1 MAQILLTNDDGIE
14 ALGLRAL
21 VEALRDVATLSVVAP
36 NQERSASAQSIT
48 LRHPIYCEQIAEREW
63 AVEGTPTDAVILALN
78 RLLPEPPDLVI
89 SGINRGGN
97 MGENVYYSGT
107 VGAAIEAAIHRI
119 PSFAISVSHRG
130 PDFAYAE
137 AAQFARHLAQL
148 ILKEGLPEGVTLNV
162 NFPQPCNGSVRFTR
176 QSQKI
181 TKNVIKENTDPSG
194 RSCFWLNEQLVTDE
208 VDSASDYAAVF
219 AGAVSITPLELNRT
233 HSASL
238 NHLSHWARQLE
249 FSGRRARKS

>member
-14 ALGLRAL
+14 AEGLRAL
-21 VEALRDVATLSVVAP
+21 VEALRDIATLSVVAP
-36 NQERSASAQSIT
+36 SQERSASAQSIT
-48 LRHPIYCEQIAEREW
+48 LRRPIYCEQVAEREW

-78 RLLPEPPDLVI
+78 RLLPERPDLVI

-97 MGENVYYSGT
+97 LGENVYYSGT
-107 VGAAIEAAIHRI
+107 VGAAIEAAIQRI

-130 PDFAYAE
+130 QDFAYRE

-148 ILKEGLPEGVTLNV
+148 ILQEGLPEGVTLNV
-162 NFPQPCNGSVRFTR
+162 NLPLPCNGSVRFTR

-181 TKNVIKENTDPSG
+181 TRNVIKESLDPSG
-194 RSCFWLNEQLVTDE
+194 RAGFWLNEQLITEE
-208 VDSASDYAAVF
+208 VDAESDYAAVF

-238 NHLSHWARQLE
+238 NHLSRWVRHLE
-249 FSGRRARKS
+249 FRRNERDK